1 MKTGLCIISIKN
13 APIEKFPFNGIINE
27 GNSTQILLEIN
38 KFMPEMHLTQ
48 HRFTYSACRPFIKAK
63 ERIKQLKKEDIQD
76 LYIKTNH
83 AKSFFSMV

>member
-48 HRFTYSACRPFIKAK
+48 HNLHIVPADHLLKP
-63 ERIKQLKKEDIQD
+63 KKE
-76 LYIKTNH
+76 LSN
-83 AKSFFSMV
+83 